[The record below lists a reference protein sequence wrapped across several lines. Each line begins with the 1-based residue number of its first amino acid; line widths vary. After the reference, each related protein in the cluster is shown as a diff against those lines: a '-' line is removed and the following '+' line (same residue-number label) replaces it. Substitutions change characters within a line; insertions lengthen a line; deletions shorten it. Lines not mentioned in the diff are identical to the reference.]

1 MVVLMEFIFALAIY
15 CIAFPHEKKAP
26 RQFDARGAFLLCGLY
41 YLTMAFT

>member
-1 MVVLMEFIFALAIY
+1 MVVLMEFIFARNLLHSLS
-15 CIAFPHEKKAP
+15 PRKKAP